1 MYGNK
6 EHDHRRFKRPRLPS
20 GIVFGLFLIYLGA
33 AFLLEN
39 LSLIYIEDALVYC
52 PCVLIALGIVRL
64 WNKGVFNIWGQ
75 ILLSSGLLLQVAF
88 LWDLEAIETWWP
100 MLIVWVGVIVAFRA
114 FVPKKNHPNVQL
126 VPSHKCH
133 LQRQDDID
141 MTSITV
147 GHED

>member
-1 MYGNK
+1 MSDSQ
-6 EHDHRRFKRPRLPS
+6 ERDHRRFKRPRLPS

-39 LSLIYIEDALVYC
+39 LSIIYIEDALVYC
-52 PCVLIALGIVRL
+52 PSVLIAFGVVRL
-64 WNKGVFNIWGQ
+64 WNGGVFNIWGQ
-75 ILLSSGLLLQVAF
+75 ILLSSGLLLQIAS
-88 LWDLEAIETWWP
+88 LRDLDAIEIWWP

-126 VPSHKCH
+126 VQSHKCH
-133 LQRQDDID
+133 LQRQDDVD
-141 MTSITV
+141 MNSITV